1 MTLDPDD
8 IRAIA
13 KEVAREIYSM
23 LPQVTYDEEKNKR
36 NYHKAIKEG
45 DSAIKRF
52 LKGGGKIPR

>member
-23 LPQVTYDEEKNKR
+23 LPQVTYDEELNKR
-36 NYHKAIKEG
+36 NYYKAIKEG
-45 DSAIKRF
+45 DLAIKRF
-52 LKGGGKIPR
+52 LKNGGKIPR